1 MQPSRVTSAA
11 DLVSPRMACSSI
23 GANRGSP
30 LLVFESAAVVLKAR
44 RGSGSRPYKLN
55 ARVWPATQTF
65 FLNNHMA
72 IERKGAPDSRRA
84 GSRRDHEAFVDRLV
98 RRQTWMDGLA
108 EGTQGLIGGA
118 YKALGRPGQAL
129 KNAMHGTTIPAAG
142 DFALAIGIAAGLLA
156 ALTGSTDFHDTYG
169 HERRLALTHG
179 AVMSVVVVA
188 EITSFAIRIAAPPTS
203 HIAAVDL
210 ATGAWLLALAG
221 AYVGGHL
228 TFALG
233 TAVNR
238 NAFAEGPAHFVK
250 VGSSDD
256 FPEAKKVRTD
266 AGGLPALIVRKDGV
280 LHAIGAVCS
289 HAGGPLE
296 EGTLDGDVVTC
307 PWHSSRFCI
316 DDGHVTGGP
325 ATFSQPPLLVRER
338 NGAVEVRL
346 AHPLH

>member
-1 MQPSRVTSAA
+1 MARNA
-11 DLVSPRMACSSI
+11 DV
-23 GANRGSP
+23 
-30 LLVFESAAVVLKAR
+30 
-44 RGSGSRPYKLN
+44 
-55 ARVWPATQTF
+55 

-129 KNAMHGTTIPAAG
+129 KNAMHGTTILGHPLHPAITDVPLGAWTVGVLADWTFVITGRIPPAAG

-316 DDGHVTGGP
+316 DDGHVMGGP